1 MVYSTGVGLEGL
13 VLVRF
18 HVIKKKF
25 KKKKKEKG
33 KRKKKK
39 YSYIL
44 PNFIKLR
51 YIMSSSAWAEV
62 SLPLLMLYDYT
73 SRSNVCKS
81 RYSV

>member
-1 MVYSTGVGLEGL
+1 MSL
-13 VLVRF
+13 
-18 HVIKKKF
+18 KKR
-25 KKKKKEKG
+25 KKKG

-73 SRSNVCKS
+73 SRFNVCKS